1 MRKIAVITPI
11 SHLEGIKD
19 LLLRNQESQDQP
31 NPNEIK
37 LSFNDQWFLLTTMLS
52 FIKYSKYSTKR
63 KIRLMKLF
71 DILYLASTKG
81 SSIKFSK
88 ILWMALLHVI
98 L

>member
-1 MRKIAVITPI
+1 MGR
-11 SHLEGIKD
+11 IKD
-19 LLLRNQESQDQP
+19 LLLKNQENQDQP

-63 KIRLMKLF
+63 KIRLIKLF
-71 DILYLASTKG
+71 DIFFLASTKG

-88 ILWMALLHVI
+88 IIANTRK
-98 L
+98 

>member
-1 MRKIAVITPI
+1 MGR
-11 SHLEGIKD
+11 IKD

-52 FIKYSKYSTKR
+52 FIKYSKFSTKR
-63 KIRLMKLF
+63 KMRLIKLF

-88 ILWMALLHVI
+88 IIANTKK
-98 L
+98 

>member
-1 MRKIAVITPI
+1 MGR
-11 SHLEGIKD
+11 IKD
-19 LLLRNQESQDQP
+19 LLLRQQNENDQP

-63 KIRLMKLF
+63 KMRLIKIF

-88 ILWMALLHVI
+88 IIANTKK
-98 L
+98 

>member
-1 MRKIAVITPI
+1 MSR
-11 SHLEGIKD
+11 IKD
-19 LLLRNQESQDQP
+19 LLLRLQNEQDQP

-37 LSFNDQWFLLTTMLS
+37 LSFNDQWFLLTTILS

-88 ILWMALLHVI
+88 IIANNRK
-98 L
+98 

>member
-1 MRKIAVITPI
+1 MGR
-11 SHLEGIKD
+11 IKD
-19 LLLRNQESQDQP
+19 LLLRNQENQDQP

-63 KIRLMKLF
+63 KIRLIKLF
-71 DILYLASTKG
+71 DIFFLASTKG

-88 ILWMALLHVI
+88 IIANTKK
-98 L
+98 

>member
-1 MRKIAVITPI
+1 MSR
-11 SHLEGIKD
+11 IKD
-19 LLLRNQESQDQP
+19 LLLRLQNEQDQP

-63 KIRLMKLF
+63 KIRLIKLF
-71 DILYLASTKG
+71 DIFFLASTKG

-88 ILWMALLHVI
+88 IIANTKK
-98 L
+98 

>member
-1 MRKIAVITPI
+1 MGR
-11 SHLEGIKD
+11 IKD
-19 LLLRNQESQDQP
+19 LFLRNQESQDQP

-88 ILWMALLHVI
+88 IIANTKK
-98 L
+98 